1 LNQNVTVDLI
11 REEIISSCKSLDGF
25 QTKLVLSKEPRQT
38 SGKPSSAIIECSAP
52 MSLRTEIFSAVVSQS
67 AAASAGSTNSE
78 TALHSVQKT
87 DATVMRLCIV
97 NPAKQAEI
105 FGRKHWENIVS
116 RSANFVRQQ
125 IQLFNVKE
133 NF

>member
-1 LNQNVTVDLI
+1 MQRAGVL
-11 REEIISSCKSLDGF
+11 EDGNLF
-25 QTKLVLSKEPRQT
+25 GCCFTKRGCFRRFDK
-38 SGKPSSAIIECSAP
+38 
-52 MSLRTEIFSAVVSQS
+52 LRDG
-67 AAASAGSTNSE
+67 AALGA
-78 TALHSVQKT
+78 KT

-105 FGRKHWENIVS
+105 FGRERWENIVS

-125 IQLFNVKE
+125 IQLFKVKE